1 MIMKDHEIVLKLK
14 LSVGTLGIVLHFNRK
29 LIAAKPDRKPFA
41 NSFLPAWQTKV
52 LHIHFTP

>member
-29 LIAAKPDRKPFA
+29 PIA
-41 NSFLPAWQTKV
+41 NSFLSV
-52 LHIHFTP
+52 